1 MEKVT
6 MIDRIKNIMHDKNI
20 SQVELAKL
28 CKTTQS
34 SLSPALSGKRKIG
47 EKFGRN
53 IASALGVSYNW
64 LLYGE
69 GKMLADDEAVANT
82 DAIPEYDIDF
92 SCGNAVMYADGS
104 APIVGSVR
112 MPEYAGASAIVRATG
127 SSMHPLISSGDKVI
141 VKEIHNW
148 AENIIYGQ
156 IYGIETEG
164 GVRTIKRIRRAKEQG
179 TIILEPINKAE
190 FDDTPIRADTI
201 TKMWLVMGCIKQF
214 V

>member
-1 MEKVT
+1 MEESVKSRTIEFVKAKGIKMKVFEERCGLSSGYVT
-6 MIDRIKNIMHDKNI
+6 SMRKGFGPDKLTG
-20 SQVELAKL
+20 VLKAFPELN
-28 CKTTQS
+28 
-34 SLSPALSGKRKIG
+34 R
-47 EKFGRN
+47 
-53 IASALGVSYNW
+53 NW

-92 SCGNAVMYADGS
+92 SCGIAVMYADGS

-141 VKEIHNW
+141 IKEIHNW

>member
-1 MEKVT
+1 M
-6 MIDRIKNIMHDKNI
+6 R
-20 SQVELAKL
+20 
-28 CKTTQS
+28 
-34 SLSPALSGKRKIG
+34 
-47 EKFGRN
+47 
-53 IASALGVSYNW
+53 
-64 LLYGE
+64 
-69 GKMLADDEAVANT
+69 ADDETVANT

-141 VKEIHNW
+141 IKEIHNW

-179 TIILEPINKAE
+179 TIILEPINRRKIDEANRRVI
-190 FDDTPIRADTI
+190 DLL
-201 TKMWLVMGCIKQF
+201 K
-214 V
+214 